1 MENLTELIRTEI
13 RRQYGTV
20 KEFSAQ
26 TGIPM
31 STLNT
36 AFPKGIEGS
45 SYELVTRI
53 CTILGIKSIY
63 DEEITYVNREYYD
76 LVRQLESL
84 DDQGLA
90 TIKSLLTV
98 ETTRCKENAVVKAFN
113 GVGHVTKSDER
124 IKALIREVL
133 EEQNSEK

>member
-36 AFPKGIEGS
+36 AFPRGIENS

-53 CTILGIKSIY
+53 CTILGIRCIY
-63 DEEITYVNREYYD
+63 DGEITYVNRDCYD
-76 LVRQLESL
+76 LVRRIESL
-84 DDQGLA
+84 DDQGLV
-90 TIKSLLTV
+90 TIKSLLRA
-98 ETTRCKENAVVKAFN
+98 ETARCQNTVVKSFR
-113 GVGHVTKSDER
+113 GIGHVTGNER
-124 IKALIREVL
+124 IRELIRTISGGTE
-133 EEQNSEK
+133 